1 MAEPNQFD
9 IVGTLITQKGLTG
22 ENIALQI
29 FSYMNISTFIS
40 CRSVSKI
47 WKHFLITQ
55 RKLKSICMEE
65 LRKTASYLR
74 CLDQAW
80 LKCDQ
85 ISAQQ
90 SLRWFHFPGTP
101 LPAYGPNLDNLAA
114 LPTWENLFYAIDE
127 NGTTEDIIEVYSKIQ
142 CIAAFNNYIDFWC
155 KACDLSCYH
164 YRASKKYPFE
174 NSEIFED
181 SYIGEELQKEIMK
194 FVKEQKQQ
202 KYPLDKS
209 KWKKSIQELQCK
221 IPKPSFGGLQ
231 VEVKYCWAVGPFTA
245 SQLISD
251 IAGQIQKKFVLKLR
265 RIVKNFQEQD
275 VEPLMSYFAEIQL
288 SSV

>member
-1 MAEPNQFD
+1 MAEHNQFD
-9 IVGTLITQKGLTG
+9 IVGTLITQKSLTG

-47 WKHFLITQ
+47 WKHFLMTQ
-55 RKLKSICMEE
+55 RRLKSICMEE
-65 LRKTASYLR
+65 LRKTASYLT

-80 LKCDQ
+80 LRCDQ
-85 ISAQQ
+85 IWAQQ
-90 SLRWFHFPGTP
+90 SLTVFRFPGSP
-101 LPAYGPNLDNLAA
+101 LPVYGPNLDNLAA

-142 CIAAFNNYIDFWC
+142 CIAAFNNYIDFCC
-155 KACDLSCYH
+155 KACNGSCYD

-209 KWKKSIQELQCK
+209 KWKESIQELQCK
-221 IPKPSFGGLQ
+221 VPKQ
-231 VEVKYCWAVGPFTA
+231 VELWDPLKYSGALGPFTA
-245 SQLISD
+245 SELICD
-251 IAGQIQKKFVLKLR
+251 IAGQIQKKFLLKLR
-265 RIVKNFQEQD
+265 RVLKNFQEQD
-275 VEPLMSYFAEIQL
+275 VEPLMSFFAEIQL